1 MKHIS
6 IDVVD
11 DQKAKKLVDLLSVLD
26 FVDHIQIDGLSL
38 SSSVDAY
45 QDPRQPFMLKEVA
58 AFEKQHEHLVAQYLG
73 HYVAMNQGKVVDY
86 DTDELLLVDRIEA
99 TYPNEV
105 VLIRLVE
112 EQLPGLIYIRSPR
125 WVREE

>member
-11 DQKAKKLVDLLSVLD
+11 DQKAEKLVDLLSVLD

-38 SSSVDAY
+38 SSSVDVY
-45 QDPRQPFMLKEVA
+45 QDLRQPFMLKEVD

-73 HYVAMNQGKVVDY
+73 HYIAMHQGKVVDY

-112 EQLPGLIYIRSPR
+112 ERLPGLIYIRSPR
-125 WVREE
+125 WMREE